1 MKKNFSIAYESKENY
16 PEARRQFACAV
27 ASGFSCACFSLVGGT
42 LRPDALVAC
51 RHEGL
56 RAEALRL
63 PVEGVNLLWSRSVK
77 APALEGALP
86 SDSPVI
92 DDSVW
97 QTLRGLF
104 GSYFS
109 FAKEIGIDT
118 VIITPAVGYASLPP
132 VAQEALDRFE
142 TLASDAE
149 RLGVRILF
157 ENDESE
163 QHYEAVIRT
172 CCYNGYHGV
181 SFHPA
186 KAWRY
191 FGTSAAAP
199 YVADNLVR
207 VELDD
212 GRDGVFGYLPGDGE
226 TDYLPFAQSV
236 APLHFRGV
244 VALSPNASLSPYAD
258 MDYFSLVSAAYDK
271 CCAVQR
277 QIKRIEGVI

>member
-1 MKKNFSIAYESKENY
+1 MKKLFSIAYENKEGY
-16 PEARRQFACAV
+16 PEAARQFACAN
-27 ASGFSCACFSLVGGT
+27 ASGFSSVGFSLVGGT
-42 LRPDALVAC
+42 LRPDELTAC
-51 RHEGL
+51 RGEGL
-56 RAEALRL
+56 RAESLRL

-77 APALEGALP
+77 APALQGALP
-86 SDSPVI
+86 SDSPII

-118 VIITPAVGYASLPP
+118 VILTPAVGYASLPP
-132 VAQEALDRFE
+132 VTQEALDRFV
-142 TLASDAE
+142 TLADDAKAQ
-149 RLGVRILF
+149 GIRILF

-163 QHYEAVIRT
+163 QHYEAVIRA
-172 CCYNGYHGV
+172 CCYDGFHGAC
-181 SFHPA
+181 FHPA
-186 KAWRY
+186 KAWRH

-207 VELDD
+207 VVLDD

-226 TDYLPFAQSV
+226 TDYIPFAQSV

-244 VALSPNASLSPYAD
+244 IALSPNASLAPYAE

-277 QIKRIEGVI
+277 RIKRAEGVV